1 MKNASSRYSRDMKF
15 CMTVDNDRVKNCTK
29 FERNA
34 ASSLDATIQ
43 NRVILAFTVLKTYLP
58 DTVET

>member
-1 MKNASSRYSRDMKF
+1 
-15 CMTVDNDRVKNCTK
+15 MTVDNDRVKNCTK

-58 DTVET
+58 DRVET